1 MKRPLLLISAIF
13 LLTVI
18 PAYSQARIENKL
30 KFHEAEAYVLFEEY
44 QEALVLYLEL
54 IKSYPTNANIKYR
67 IGQCYTFIPS
77 EKQKSVAF
85 LEDAVRNINPKYKN
99 GRFRE
104 KGAPYDAY
112 YYLANAY
119 RINNRIDEAL
129 ATYELFRKNMN
140 TKVYNP
146 AVVDLQIESCLHA
159 REMMKTPVYIRKQNL
174 GSTINNEY
182 PDLNPVV
189 SGDQNSMVFNRL
201 TPFQEALLYV
211 RKTNGRWNDPVNI
224 IPDLGLGQENGNFA
238 TSLSKDGKELYLYRR
253 GNDYDG
259 NIYVTRLQG
268 NGRWSNIM
276 KLNDNIN
283 TKYWESHA
291 TISHDGKKLYFTSNR
306 KDSYGGL
313 DIYVSERDT
322 GNNWGPAKNLGPVVN
337 SVYNEET
344 PFLSDDDRTLFYS
357 SAGLYNMGGYDIF
370 SSTLQN
376 DGTWSAPA
384 NMGFPVNSTDDDL
397 FFHPLGQGFEA
408 YYSMIS
414 DGGYGLAD
422 IYRLEIFS
430 DKNPRRF
437 TVQGIAKIE
446 GLTAAGGGRILVKS
460 VSDKYPGKTITTYT
474 DPATGEYS
482 FAAGHGDF
490 TVSYEA
496 PDAGTVI
503 KELNLPINAPSD
515 TISVPE
521 VFLPNLAPPAVVA
534 EVPAAD
540 SIPVPPEIKPAV
552 VKRPPVKKPVRTKVI
567 PEQEEKPAA
576 DTAVKEPGQVPV
588 TVPPQP
594 VEETP
599 EKGCRLWYLWLVL
612 GLGLLLILILLR
624 RKKKDKKEG

>member
-1 MKRPLLLISAIF
+1 MKRSLLLISAIS

-18 PAYSQARIENKL
+18 PAHSQARIENKL

-67 IGQCYTFIPS
+67 IGQCYTFIPA

-85 LEDAVRNINPKYKN
+85 LEDAVKNINPKYKN

-129 ATYELFRKNMN
+129 TTYELFKKNMD
-140 TKVYNP
+140 TRIYNP

-174 GSTINNEY
+174 GSIINDQY

-201 TPFQEALLYV
+201 TPFQEALFYV
-211 RKTNGRWNDPVNI
+211 RKINGRWIDPVNI

-268 NGRWSNIM
+268 NGRWSNIV

-322 GNNWGPAKNLGPVVN
+322 GNNWGPAKNLGPIVN
-337 SVYNEET
+337 SIYNEET

-357 SAGLYNMGGYDIF
+357 SAGLYNIGGYDIF

-376 DGTWSAPA
+376 DGTWSAPL
-384 NMGFPVNSTDDDL
+384 NMGFPLNSTDDDL

-414 DGGYGLAD
+414 EGGYGLAD

-437 TVQGIAKIE
+437 TVTGKAVIE
-446 GLTAAGGGRILVKS
+446 GLTAAEGKRILIKS
-460 VSDKYPGKTITTYT
+460 FSEKYPGKTITAYS

-482 FAAGHGDF
+482 FTAGHGDF

-496 PDAGTVI
+496 PDAGTVL
-503 KELNLPINAPSD
+503 KELNLPIDAPSD
-515 TISVPE
+515 TIIVPD
-521 VFLPNLAPPAVVA
+521 VLLPNLAPPAVIA

-540 SIPVPPEIKPAV
+540 NIPVPPEVKPATVKRSAAKKPAV
-552 VKRPPVKKPVRTKVI
+552 KEVT
-567 PEQEEKPAA
+567 PEPEKKPAA
-576 DTAVKEPGQVPV
+576 DTVRKEPVPV
-588 TVPPQP
+588 PVPVQPQP
-594 VEETP
+594 VQETHGK
-599 EKGCRLWYLWLVL
+599 ECRLWYLWLIL
-612 GLGLLLILILLR
+612 GLGLILIFILLR
-624 RKKKDKKEG
+624 RKKKEKN